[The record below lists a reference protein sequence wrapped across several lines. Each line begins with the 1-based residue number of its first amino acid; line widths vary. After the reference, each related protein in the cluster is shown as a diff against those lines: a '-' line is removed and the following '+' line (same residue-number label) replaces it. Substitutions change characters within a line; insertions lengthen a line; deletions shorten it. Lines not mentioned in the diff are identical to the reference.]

1 MPVKLQE
8 LTGINCEINGR
19 PFDKDEQS
27 YLLTFGRVFSKEY
40 LEFFMAK
47 CEINFFL
54 CVLKLVNKTVK
65 QLALVFYL
73 FLENAGSLSV

>member
-8 LTGINCEINGR
+8 LTGINCEINDR

-47 CEINFFL
+47 CEKKIFL